1 MDWLD
6 IYNRAPRVIGTV
18 AALMAAVIFAGA
30 FIAASWFLYA
40 LVTV

>member
-6 IYNRAPRVIGTV
+6 IYNRAPRAIGAI
-18 AALMAAVIFAGA
+18 AALMVAVIFAGA

-40 LVTV
+40 LVTL